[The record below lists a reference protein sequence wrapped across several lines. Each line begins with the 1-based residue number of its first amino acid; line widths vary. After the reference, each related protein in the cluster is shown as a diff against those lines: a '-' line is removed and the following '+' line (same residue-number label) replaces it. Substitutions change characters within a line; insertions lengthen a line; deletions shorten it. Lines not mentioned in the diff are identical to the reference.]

1 MRTLIRE
8 ATVISVD
15 PKIGDFSRGDILIE
29 GSKIAA
35 IGPSIKVED
44 AEIVEAAQMIAI
56 PGFVDTHRHTW
67 ESLLRATGPDWS
79 LAQYFSGVRVVMGG
93 LYTPED
99 NYIANLLGALDA
111 LDSGITT
118 LYDWSHNNNSP
129 EHADAS
135 IQGLKDAGMRGV
147 FGYGNANAEWFPP
160 NLIPTNTDDI
170 RRVRREH
177 FPSDD
182 GLVTMAVASRGPQ
195 FTTLD
200 ITEKD
205 FLTARELGLRITV
218 HVGDGIWGL
227 NKPVVQLASR
237 GLLKDDTTYVHCN
250 TIGDDEFKLI
260 SDSGGSGSIAPEVEM
275 QMGHGLPPAL
285 RFLAAGIRPS
295 VSIDVVTTVPSDMFS
310 AMRAL
315 ISGTRLM
322 VHRQALEQ
330 TRVVDPL
337 PLTSRDVLE
346 FATLQGAK
354 ACGLDHKTGSLTPG
368 KEADIVL
375 IDTNRMNLIPMN
387 NPVGAVVEFANTGNV
402 DSIFVAGKARKRHGR
417 MLDLDFAAFRRKVD
431 THRDALFARAGVPT
445 DGSWIVTPYEEEPK
459 SEF

>member
-1 MRTLIRE
+1 MARTLIRN

-15 PKIGDFSRGDILIE
+15 PKVGDLHRGDILIE
-29 GSKIAA
+29 GAKIVGVA
-35 IGPSIKVED
+35 PSIKADDV
-44 AEIVEAAQMIAI
+44 EIVDASNMIAI
-56 PGFVDTHRHTW
+56 PGFIDTHRHTW
-67 ESLLRATGPDWS
+67 ESLLRATGPDWT
-79 LAQYFSGVRVVMGG
+79 LAQYFTGVRVVMGG

-99 NYIANLLGALDA
+99 NYVANLLGALDA

-135 IQGLKDAGMRGV
+135 VQGLKDSGIRGV

-160 NLIPTNTDDI
+160 NTIPTNYDDI
-170 RRVRREH
+170 RRVRKQH
-177 FPSDD
+177 FASDD
-182 GLVTMAVASRGPQ
+182 GLVTMAVAARGPQ

-205 FLTARELGLRITV
+205 FQVARELGVRITV
-218 HVGDGIWGL
+218 HVGDGLWGMS
-227 NKPVVQLASR
+227 KPLVQLNSR

-250 TIGDDEFKLI
+250 TIADEEFKLI
-260 SDSGGSGSIAPEVEM
+260 GDTGGTGSIAPEVEM

-295 VSIDVVTTVPSDMFS
+295 ISIDVVTTIPSDMFN

-315 ISGTRLM
+315 LAGTRLM
-322 VHRQALEQ
+322 VHRQALEER
-330 TRVVDPL
+330 TAVDPL

-346 FATLQGAK
+346 FATLQGAR

-387 NPVGAVVEFANTGNV
+387 NPVGAVAEFANTGNV
-402 DSIFVAGKARKRHGR
+402 DSIFVAGKARKRNGK
-417 MLDLDFAAFRRKVD
+417 LLGIDFPAFRARVD
-431 THRDALFARAGVPT
+431 RHRDGLFARAGVPT
-445 DGSWIVTPYEEEPK
+445 DGSWIVKPYETEP
-459 SEF
+459 EF